1 MSSLWDKQS
10 YMNSTKALPL
20 GREYSLLK
28 MLDYLK
34 NNNASLEDGTREKQ
48 RLMLLGARFLEGLQV
63 CK

>member
-20 GREYSLLK
+20 GREHSLLK

-34 NNNASLEDGTREKQ
+34 NNNVSLEGWHT
-48 RLMLLGARFLEGLQV
+48 
-63 CK
+63 